1 MRARGLARN
10 AAIPHAVVRYESLEK
25 GSSVIVSVVNTKGG
39 VGKTTSSL
47 FIANEF
53 ALRGKTVTFV
63 DLDKQGSA
71 TSWADKA
78 ADRGTPLPF
87 KVEVSN
93 TRRLNRW
100 RESLDGDD
108 VLVIDT
114 PPGDSAIIDA
124 AIDAA
129 DFAVI
134 PTQPSAADTERVWET
149 LPSLPKSTSYGVL
162 VTGATLGTKL
172 LTMTLAAFDE
182 EDISRFDTVV
192 RFRQFY
198 RQSVGHRP
206 PRDSTFSD
214 VVNEIVE
221 AL

>member
-1 MRARGLARN
+1 M
-10 AAIPHAVVRYESLEK
+10 
-25 GSSVIVSVVNTKGG
+25 IVSVVNTKGG

-93 TRRLNRW
+93 TKRLGRW
-100 RESLDGDD
+100 SESLGADD

-129 DFAVI
+129 NFAVI

-149 LPSLPKSTSYGVL
+149 LPSLPKSTIYGVL
-162 VTGATLGTKL
+162 VAGATLHTKL
-172 LTMTLAAFDE
+172 LTTTLAAFDE

-192 RFRQFY
+192 RFRQVY
-198 RQSVGHRP
+198 RQSFGHRP
-206 PRDSTFSD
+206 AHDGTYSD
-214 VVNEIVE
+214 VVDEIVE